1 MIGRAGAVCPTMIS
15 SPVCPHSPHPTKPAR
30 SRDAYPRVRVGIP
43 RGGAREMWQMDWFSY
58 ALGALWAFAAF
69 SYGRWLGN
77 KEEKKLLA
85 PVVIRLSKIWNEEIQ
100 KLAEEVVK

>member
-1 MIGRAGAVCPTMIS
+1 MHTPIAPPWTPGGADNEWASPTVGPGGPPGEIRGSSYVLTHCGRTGT
-15 SPVCPHSPHPTKPAR
+15 
-30 SRDAYPRVRVGIP
+30 
-43 RGGAREMWQMDWFSY
+43 GAREMWQMDWFSY

-85 PVVIRLSKIWNEEIQ
+85 PVIIRRL
-100 KLAEEVVK
+100 